1 MEKKI
6 AKVALMNVFVWAL
19 AWTPYAVVAL
29 TGAFGNRQKV
39 TPLVSQ
45 IPAFLAK
52 LASCL
57 NPLVM
62 MMSHPKYR
70 HHLKEQFPWICIS
83 PVPLV
88 VSESEDTPTKASCG
102 QAYESVGAIPLC

>member
-1 MEKKI
+1 MTEQEFQMEKKI
-6 AKVALMNVFVWAL
+6 AKVAMMNIFVWVL
-19 AWTPYAVVAL
+19 AWTPYAVVCL
-29 TGAFGNRQKV
+29 IGAFGNRQSV

-45 IPAFLAK
+45 IPSFLAK

-70 HHLKEQFPWICIS
+70 YHLKEQFPWICIS
-83 PVPLV
+83 EVPLV
-88 VSESEDTPTKASCG
+88 QDIDEATPTRSA
-102 QAYESVGAIPLC
+102 